1 MIATILPG
9 SADFHAVGYN
19 EHKVYKGVATLLE
32 MQNFGG
38 LEASEHPTAKQLVQ
52 FLQFY
57 SSQNS
62 RIQKPQF
69 HVAIS
74 CKGHEMS
81 EQQLL
86 DFAHRYLQEMGY
98 AEPGQPWLIYAH
110 HDTDNTHLHIV
121 TSRVA
126 PDGRKIQ
133 HDHERR
139 RSQAVIDKILGMDR
153 QQKTDKDIEAAKQ
166 YSFSSF
172 AQFKAVMG
180 TMSYE
185 VFQKD
190 GNVFVKQGGRIQKK
204 LPLTEIETLYKKGYQ
219 DKARNR
225 QLRAYLKKYRDVC
238 ANKEELQKEMKKS
251 FGVDVVFFGKKDKPY
266 GYMLID
272 HANKTVIHG
281 ARVLAVE
288 ELLDFATPE
297 QRFDRI
303 EVFIDQLLTLN
314 PKTTQGEIFQK
325 LKKQRA
331 YIKKGVIYYDGQSR
345 PLPPF
350 MAKAIDRNN
359 RISFI
364 EKFCPTNDAEVD
376 LLCKIFKVDRPDL
389 VDISTERPPK
399 YADSVGRMH
408 EIFNDLEV
416 KSPRSAMYQ
425 EGFIIR
431 QVDDTYYAINF
442 KEHILINLNE
452 EDFDVERVKKKS
464 KKPKR
469 QGVPF
474 KKSKKKTLNPVKS
487 LQRKSHQG
495 LGKLRKEGIGSHSAN
510 REWEVGKKTNY
521 DEVDDGRS
529 FKR

>member
-38 LEASEHPTAKQLVQ
+38 LDASEHPTAKQLVQ

-139 RSQAVIDKILGMDR
+139 RSQVVIDKILGTDR
-153 QQKTDKDIEAAKQ
+153 TQKTEKDIEAAKQ

-180 TMSYE
+180 TMGYE

-303 EVFIDQLLTLN
+303 EAFIDQLLTLN
-314 PKTTQGEIFQK
+314 PKITQGEIFQK

-364 EKFCPTNDAEVD
+364 EKFHPTNDAEVD

-408 EIFNDLEV
+408 EIFNDPEV

-431 QVDDTYYAINF
+431 QVNDTYYAINF

-529 FKR
+529 LKM